1 MKHNIAL
8 FLLTLSI
15 ALLSGCWDRMEVEDR
30 STVLGLAVD
39 IAEEE
44 KEDPINHSDEEE
56 IPTAEVGMIE
66 VTAQL
71 AVPGQIP
78 LGPSQGGGGAGP
90 EESVWV
96 VKAVGHTLSEAV
108 THLQQQ
114 LSSTIFLGHLKIFII
129 SDEVA
134 RKGINEIID
143 FMKRN
148 PEVRRDAWLLVNG
161 ERADE
166 TLEVAPKLERIPALY
181 LSNMLD
187 NSIKMGKLPKVRAG
201 RFWIALENDGQD
213 GYLPYITVKSKENI
227 QVSGVG
233 YFRDNKLVGH
243 TKPYQIAFLNG
254 LIEHNPGGSTAV
266 VKLAD
271 HQTVQLQSTKRKSDY
286 TVTLERQIP
295 HFTVS
300 VEITGNITGKND
312 EGIQLDQNS
321 TISSIEKTAEK
332 TFKQEYEKLIKETQN
347 QQSDILGLGEH
358 VRAELPNYWDEE
370 VKSSEK
376 WREIYEDVPVDVTV
390 TVKVEGVGLRAK

>member
-1 MKHNIAL
+1 ML
-8 FLLTLSI
+8 FLLLSCVV
-15 ALLSGCWDRMEVEDR
+15 LLAGCWDRMEVEER

-44 KEDPINHSDEEE
+44 NEDAINHPEDAD
-56 IPTAEVGMIE
+56 IPTTEAGMIE

-78 LGPSQGGGGAGP
+78 LGPSQGGDSGP
-90 EESVWV
+90 QDSVWV

-108 THLQQQ
+108 INLQQQ

-134 RKGINEIID
+134 RNGIDEIID

-148 PEVRRDAWLLVNG
+148 AEVRRDAWLLVNG
-161 ERADE
+161 NRADE

-201 RFWIALENDGQD
+201 RFWIALENDGMD

-233 YFRDNKLVGH
+233 YFRHNKLVGH
-243 TKPYQIAFLNG
+243 TKPYQIAYLNG
-254 LIEHNPGGSTAV
+254 LIEHNPGGSTSV
-266 VKLAD
+266 VKISENE
-271 HQTVQLQSTKRKSDY
+271 TVQFQTTKRKSDY
-286 TVTLERQIP
+286 AIKLENGMPQFEVTVEL
-295 HFTVS
+295 
-300 VEITGNITGKND
+300 TGNLTGKND
-312 EGIQLDQNS
+312 SSIHLDQTS
-321 TISSIEKTAEK
+321 TIAHIEDIAEEA
-332 TFKQEYEKLIKETQN
+332 FKVEYEKLIKETQEK
-347 QQSDILGLGEH
+347 QSDILGLGEY
-358 VRAELPNYWDEE
+358 VRAKMRNYWDQE
-370 VKSSEK
+370 VKTAEK
-376 WREIYEDVPVDVTV
+376 WREIYKDVA
-390 TVKVEGVGLRAK
+390 VKVNVNVKIEGVGIRAE